1 MAVSVRPA
9 KSRWFVKSLG
19 DPLLA
24 GEPLSLLERL
34 FRAERAKAGDPPE
47 MAIFVRP
54 ESEGRLHC
62 EVRAYFSPASAAV
75 ARAVDADPCDR
86 PFPEGLSL
94 LAGTP
99 DAWQAL
105 FPDRPA

>member
-1 MAVSVRPA
+1 MSA
-9 KSRWFVKSLG
+9 WFAKSLG

-24 GEPLSLLERL
+24 GEPLSRLEAL
-34 FRAERAKAGDPPE
+34 FRAARAAAGDPRE
-47 MAIFVRP
+47 MALFVRQ

-62 EVRAYFSPASAAV
+62 EVKAYFSPASAAV
-75 ARAVDADPCDR
+75 ARAVGADACER

-94 LAGTP
+94 LAGAP
-99 DAWQAL
+99 ESWRAL

>member
-1 MAVSVRPA
+1 MSP
-9 KSRWFVKSLG
+9 WFSTSLG

-24 GEPLSLLERL
+24 GEPLSRLEAL
-34 FRAERAKAGDPPE
+34 FRAARAQAGDPPE
-47 MAIFVRP
+47 MALFVRQ

-62 EVRAYFSPASAAV
+62 EVRAYFSPAAATV
-75 ARAVDADPCDR
+75 ARAVRADACAR
-86 PFPEGLSL
+86 PSPEGLTL

-99 DAWQAL
+99 ESWQAL

>member
-1 MAVSVRPA
+1 M
-9 KSRWFVKSLG
+9 SRWFSKSLG

-24 GEPLSLLERL
+24 GEPLTLLEGL

-47 MAIFVRP
+47 MALFVRQ

-62 EVRAYFSPASAAV
+62 EVRAYFSPAAAGV
-75 ARAVDADPCDR
+75 ARAAGADPCDR
-86 PFPEGLSL
+86 PSPAGLSL
-94 LAGTP
+94 VAGSP
-99 DAWQAL
+99 EAWGAL

>member
-1 MAVSVRPA
+1 MSP
-9 KSRWFVKSLG
+9 WFTKDLG
-19 DPLLA
+19 DPLTA
-24 GEPLSLLERL
+24 GEPLSRLEAL
-34 FRAERAKAGDPPE
+34 FRAERQKAGDPAG
-47 MAIFVRP
+47 MAIFVRQ

-75 ARAVDADPCDR
+75 ARTVDADPCDR
-86 PFPEGLSL
+86 PSPEGLSL

-99 DAWQAL
+99 DAWRAL

>member
-1 MAVSVRPA
+1 MSP
-9 KSRWFVKSLG
+9 WFAKSLG

-24 GEPLSLLERL
+24 GEPLSRLEAL
-34 FRAERAKAGDPPE
+34 FRAECGEAGDSPE
-47 MAIFVRP
+47 MAIFIRQ

-62 EVRAYFSPASAAV
+62 EVRAYFSPASATV
-75 ARAVDADPCDR
+75 ARAADADPCDR
-86 PFPEGLSL
+86 PSPKGLSL

-99 DAWQAL
+99 EAWRTL

>member
-1 MAVSVRPA
+1 M
-9 KSRWFVKSLG
+9 KDLG

-24 GEPLSLLERL
+24 GEPLSRLEAL
-34 FRAERAKAGDPPE
+34 FRAERGKAGDPVE
-47 MAIFVRP
+47 MAIFVRQ

-62 EVRAYFSPASAAV
+62 EVRAYFSPASATV

-86 PFPEGLSL
+86 PSPEGLSL

-99 DAWQAL
+99 DAWRAL